1 MLIEVYKTNNY
12 VILNFVSCKLSSF
25 LINEILEV
33 IDNIF
38 YLDFPCLRSKKL
50 SQVLV
55 RCNLRTQFM
64 TILVTQT
71 RTVLNQYSY
80 LIYHVLNF
88 GNRVILCWIIFL
100 SLIGWLINI
109 QLFLQM
115 SYDILIIPKLF
126 HKFLKATFALR
137 TVS

>member
-109 QLFLQM
+109 
-115 SYDILIIPKLF
+115 
-126 HKFLKATFALR
+126 
-137 TVS
+137 